1 MYQTEIYCKRLII
14 YIFGIAAGMSVAE
27 IIIDPIV
34 ILHMT
39 AYFEKNSSHH
49 IGGATFGF
57 IYAKQV

>member
-1 MYQTEIYCKRLII
+1 
-14 YIFGIAAGMSVAE
+14 MSVAE

-39 AYFEKNSSHH
+39 GYFEKNSSHG